1 MNWENDYL
9 EKIDAIFNG
18 EKEIAIFVIDGK
30 HHYVIDT
37 KDNYC
42 IDVRMELKIIQ
53 LKDG

>member
-18 EKEIAIFVIDGK
+18 EKKIAIFVIDGK

-42 IDVRMELKIIQ
+42 IDVRMEYKII
-53 LKDG
+53 